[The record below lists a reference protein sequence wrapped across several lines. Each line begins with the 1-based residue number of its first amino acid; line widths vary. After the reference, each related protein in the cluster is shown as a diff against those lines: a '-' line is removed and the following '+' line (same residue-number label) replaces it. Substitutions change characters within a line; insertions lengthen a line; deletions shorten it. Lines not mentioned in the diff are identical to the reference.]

1 MTISENPN
9 DIYELARR
17 CPIAA
22 LVLADPT
29 GARFHVL
36 TLGSGMAQIEKETA
50 QSLERG
56 LTQQAGL
63 VAMTREGQIESVSK
77 PGFQCTIARAAIVFR
92 VAILNYQIAER
103 AEVRELEKMARLVD
117 PRAQV

>member
-1 MTISENPN
+1 MTISDSPKAV
-9 DIYELARR
+9 YELAQR
-17 CPIAA
+17 CPLAA

-36 TLGSGMAQIEKETA
+36 TLGSGMEQIEKETA
-50 QSLERG
+50 LSLERG

-77 PGFQCTIARAAIVFR
+77 PGFQDTMVRASMAFRAAIFE
-92 VAILNYQIAER
+92 YQSEL
-103 AEVRELEKMARLVD
+103 RELERIAGLAD
-117 PRAQV
+117 PRAQA

>member
-1 MTISENPN
+1 MLVSEKPEA
-9 DIYELARR
+9 IYELARR

-29 GARFHVL
+29 GMRFHVL
-36 TLGSGMAQIEKETA
+36 TLGSGMEQIEKEMA
-50 QSLERG
+50 LSLERG

-63 VAMTREGQIESVSK
+63 VAMTREGAIESVSK
-77 PGFQCTIARAAIVFR
+77 PGFQCTIARAAIAFR
-92 VAILNYQIAER
+92 VAILKFQIAER

-117 PRAQV
+117 PR